1 MLKNNID
8 REFDY
13 PTTKAIVIKLLEKI
27 VKEGALKKRSNIH
40 DDIIFDY
47 EGMMITPK
55 MSTCLPRLFLVYV

>member
-13 PTTKAIVIKLLEKI
+13 PTIKAIVIKSLEKI
-27 VKEGALKKRSNIH
+27 VKEVALKKRSHIH

-47 EGMMITPK
+47 EDMMITPK
-55 MSTCLPRLFLVYV
+55 MSTCLPRLFLLY